1 MDSNDPFLFS
11 ELSSPLPEAP
21 VAFTPVPVYTTPI
34 EQATFDIME
43 LVDSFFRSSV
53 TVEEYDGIQR
63 KVKSI
68 LLEAF
73 DEKKP
78 VSPPAH
84 GSPLL
89 VVRHDTQN

>member
-1 MDSNDPFLFS
+1 MADPYLFDDLADDLP
-11 ELSSPLPEAP
+11 LSPR
-21 VAFTPVPVYTTPI
+21 PVYTTPI

-43 LVDSFFRSSV
+43 LVDGCFRASV
-53 TVEEYDGIQR
+53 TVEEYDTVQR

-89 VVRHDTQN
+89 VVRHDPQD

>member
-1 MDSNDPFLFS
+1 MSDPYLFDDLADDLP
-11 ELSSPLPEAP
+11 LSPR
-21 VAFTPVPVYTTPI
+21 PVYTTPI

-43 LVDSFFRSSV
+43 LVDGFFRASV
-53 TVEEYDGIQR
+53 TVEEYDGIQK

-78 VSPPAH
+78 IPPPAH

-89 VVRHDTQN
+89 VVRHDPQN

>member
-1 MDSNDPFLFS
+1 MSDPYLFDD
-11 ELSSPLPEAP
+11 LSDALPA
-21 VAFTPVPVYTTPI
+21 TPRPVYTTPI

-43 LVDSFFRSSV
+43 LVDGFFRAAV
-53 TVEEYDGIQR
+53 TVEEYDEVQR

-68 LLEAF
+68 LSEAF

-89 VVRHDTQN
+89 VVRHDSQD